1 MRLPP
6 DFVAQ
11 ALECRFDHARI
22 AREIM
27 SCSEFFV
34 YTPPYER
41 QLAGALSG
49 EIPFLSESAENYRR
63 IDTFERRGAPDRL
76 AGASIFYLRSSTE
89 NDVTRDS
96 RFSVNKKLAH
106 SSWFWRPA
114 LSELIPYTIECIESL
129 PYRSLGLVRAF
140 VCRDTFMPTHR
151 DTAPEWGCDKTQSIG
166 LSLIPATG
174 GVPML
179 IWDDAAARVRELHGH
194 CLVFDD
200 SKWHGVPMTRGTRI
214 TLRVFGE
221 LEFERLEERLAE
233 RAAA

>member
-27 SCSEFFV
+27 SCREFFV

-41 QLAGALSG
+41 QVAGGLTG
-49 EIPFLSESAENYRR
+49 EIPFMSESAENYRR
-63 IDTFERRGAPDRL
+63 VDTFEQRGAPDRL
-76 AGASIFYLRSSTE
+76 AGASIFYLRTSTE

-96 RFSVNKKLAH
+96 RFSINKKLAH

-114 LSELIPYTIECIESL
+114 LRDLIPYTIECIESL
-129 PYRSLGLVRAF
+129 PYRALGLVRAF
-140 VCRDTFMPTHR
+140 VCEDTFMPTHR
-151 DTAPEWGCDKTQSIG
+151 DTAPDWACDKSQSIG

-179 IWDDAAARVRELHGH
+179 IWDDAAAQVREMHGH
-194 CLVFDD
+194 CLLFDD
-200 SKWHGVPMTRGTRI
+200 SRWHGVPMTRGTRI